1 MFSVLIIAPNE
12 VVFDGEASSVILPG
26 ETGEFEVLEFHH
38 DIISLLREGS
48 IFIDHIPYPIKK
60 GVAKFSKD
68 RLIAL
73 IER

>member
-1 MFSVLIIAPNE
+1 MFSVLIVAPNE
-12 VVFDGEASSVILPG
+12 IVFDGEASSVILPG

-48 IFIDHIPYPIKK
+48 IFIDNTPYPIRK
-60 GVAKFSKD
+60 GVVKFSKN